1 MKISIHGAFGL
12 FLAVAPAF
20 AHHST
25 AAAYDEKKPVTLRG
39 TVTKFD
45 WTNPHVFMFV
55 DAADASGKVKKWAIE
70 FESRIELGRNGWTRD
85 SVKVGDVV
93 TVEGA
98 LARDGSKQ
106 ASGKLVTLASGKKL
120 TPPPSD
126 ARTASSRNSPPSK
139 PAPRWPDGHVRLGF
153 VPGETGYW
161 SSPGSSNLIEST
173 SANIRMNGD
182 GLLLNLP
189 DAD

>member
-25 AAAYDEKKPVTLRG
+25 AAYDEKKPVTLRG

-55 DAADASGKVKKWAIE
+55 DAADASGNVTKWAVE

-120 TPPPSD
+120 TPP
-126 ARTASSRNSPPSK
+126 
-139 PAPRWPDGHVRLGF
+139 
-153 VPGETGYW
+153 
-161 SSPGSSNLIEST
+161 
-173 SANIRMNGD
+173 
-182 GLLLNLP
+182 
-189 DAD
+189 